1 VLDGIL
7 FEKRGVP
14 AAAIVTDAFIETG
27 RAMARTWGI
36 ADYQFLHLP
45 HPIANL
51 TEEELDQRAR
61 EVAPKVAQL
70 LTGNGQPGSKEA

>member
-14 AAAIVTDAFIETG
+14 AASIVTDVFEATG
-27 RAMARTWGI
+27 RAMAEAWGVP
-36 ADYQFLHLP
+36 DYKFLALP

-51 TEEELDQRAR
+51 TDEQLDQRAQ
-61 EVAPKVAQL
+61 EIVPQVIDL
-70 LTGNGQPGSKEA
+70 LLGKHLAC